1 SISKTGTG
9 RVEGS
14 VWQSRSASR
23 SSPRCASD
31 RRRKPGPLWTTRPLV
46 SVTPIVKRL
55 SVASSC
61 NSRPRISRPSSAKA
75 NANAARKAFV
85 RSTKRLLA
93 EITEGLTRHID
104 VRPVISKLTGYN
116 RPPKNASLKRVTQ
129 ADPMW
134 NEDGKLL
141 PEVNLSDHGD

>member
-1 SISKTGTG
+1 
-9 RVEGS
+9 
-14 VWQSRSASR
+14 
-23 SSPRCASD
+23 
-31 RRRKPGPLWTTRPLV
+31 
-46 SVTPIVKRL
+46 RL

-116 RPPKNASLKRVTQ
+116 RPPNNASLKRVIH
-129 ADPMW
+129 ANPMW

-141 PEVNLSDHGD
+141 PEVNLSDHGDGMAERVGFEPTVEFPLHTLSKRARSTTPTSLRLDSTTCERSGSG